1 MIIYLENVEKSSK
14 KPSFKKSSKFK
25 VGSLATSAVT
35 TIRSKEDK
43 YRFKVVFI
51 NDVEVPVNVYWIDYK
66 GKEVLKKEKLSSQDK
81 YSTNTY
87 FTHHWI
93 FRKAEGEDT
102 SKLLA
107 DGNAIQNTIFE
118 GEKFLA
124 IPNEKM
130 DVMIME
136 SK

>member
-1 MIIYLENVEKSSK
+1 MIINLEILERSSK

-35 TIRSKEDK
+35 TIKSKEDK
-43 YRFKVVFI
+43 YRFKVMFK
-51 NDVEVPVNVYWIDYK
+51 NEVEVPINVYWIDYK
-66 GKEVLKKEKLSSQDK
+66 GKEVLKKEKLMSQDV
-81 YSTNTY
+81 YSTHTY
-87 FTHHWI
+87 FTHHWV
-93 FRKAEGEDT
+93 FRKADGEDK

-107 DGNAIQNTIFE
+107 DGNAIQNLIFE

-130 DVMIME
+130 DVLIME

>member
-1 MIIYLENVEKSSK
+1 MLITLENVERSSK
-14 KPSFKKSSKFK
+14 KASFKKSSKFK

-35 TIRSKEDK
+35 TIKSKEDK
-43 YRFKVVFI
+43 YRFKALFK
-51 NDVEVPVNVYWIDYK
+51 NEVDAPINVYWIDYK
-66 GKEVLKKEKLSSQDK
+66 GKEILKKEKLMPQDV
-81 YSTNTY
+81 YSANTF

-93 FRKAEGEDT
+93 FRKTDGENT

-107 DGNAIQNTIFE
+107 DGNNVQSLMFE

-130 DVMIME
+130 DVIIME